1 MEEYHPAATAMA
13 EQSSPGFSTLKETPL
28 SSAYTSSQ
36 IITYLRHISFPLPL
50 SFDRNAETLTL
61 LHRLQITTIP
71 YENLSLHYN
80 RQHNNDIDPQA
91 LYDKLVSPRGRGGY
105 CFETATFWQ
114 NILRGLGFT
123 AYHSQASIRLRDGP
137 VPRGGFVGPRH
148 VVTIVELADGSR
160 WVTDVGFGGDGMT
173 APLPLI
179 DTPEGGQYPVHRNL
193 GTQEVRVTRGSLPGT
208 FARGGEGNQV
218 WFYEYRNGPG
228 EQWSQY
234 YAFGD
239 HEATSWDLE
248 CANYW
253 VSSHPESFQRKQI
266 IVVKFLQA
274 ASEGARASSGGTETA
289 IAGDSEAKQRIPVI
303 DIAGKIMLA
312 DGIVKRNMGGKT
324 ETLETCRT
332 EEERVRALKNFLG
345 ITLCDEEMEGITGF
359 ATALQN

>member
-1 MEEYHPAATAMA
+1 MA
-13 EQSSPGFSTLKETPL
+13 EQSIPGFPALEETPL
-28 SSAYTSSQ
+28 SSAYTLSQ
-36 IITYLRHISFPLPL
+36 IINYLRHISFPLPL
-50 SFDRNAETLTL
+50 SFDRNADTLTL

-80 RQHNNDIDPQA
+80 RQHTNDINPQA
-91 LYDKLVSPRGRGGY
+91 LYDKFVSPRGRGGY
-105 CFETATFWQ
+105 CFETAIFWL

-137 VPRGGFVGPRH
+137 VPRGDFVGPRH
-148 VVTIVELADGSR
+148 VVTIVEFADGSR

-179 DTPEGGQYPVHRNL
+179 DAPENGQYPVHRNL

-208 FARGGEGNQV
+208 CARGGKGNQV
-218 WFYEYRNGPG
+218 WFYEYRNGPE

-253 VSSHPESFQRKQI
+253 VSSHSESFQRKQI
-266 IVVKFLQA
+266 IVVKFLRVA
-274 ASEGARASSGGTETA
+274 PEESRESSGGL
-289 IAGDSEAKQRIPVI
+289 GDAVKGDGEDKKGIPVVEI
-303 DIAGKIMLA
+303 TGKVMLA
-312 DGIVKRNMGGKT
+312 DGIIKRNMGGKT
-324 ETLETCRT
+324 EALETCRT
-332 EEERVRALKNFLG
+332 EEDRVRALKRYLG
-345 ITLCDEEMEGITGF
+345 ITLSNEEKEGITGF
-359 ATALQN
+359 ATALQL